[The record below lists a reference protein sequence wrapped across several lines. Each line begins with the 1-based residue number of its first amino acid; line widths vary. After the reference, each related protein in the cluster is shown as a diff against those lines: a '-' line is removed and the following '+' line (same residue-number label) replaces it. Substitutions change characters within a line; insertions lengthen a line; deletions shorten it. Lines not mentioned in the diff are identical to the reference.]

1 MAHVRTD
8 IPSQKRRKRY
18 FLPFYEEERAGTQ
31 PARHTFYD
39 ADRADEAKN
48 EVKSHKIAS
57 YTTFSG
63 GTPHDDAERAGTLM
77 NGENSS
83 RSEVCSMMW

>member
-1 MAHVRTD
+1 M
-8 IPSQKRRKRY
+8 
-18 FLPFYEEERAGTQ
+18 TQ
-31 PARHTFYD
+31 SVPARSRHGTRFMTQIVPTKLKTKLKHTKL
-39 ADRADEAKN
+39 R
-48 EVKSHKIAS
+48 HI
-57 YTTFSG
+57 TTFSG

>member
-1 MAHVRTD
+1 MTKSV
-8 IPSQKRRKRY
+8 
-18 FLPFYEEERAGTQ
+18 
-31 PARHTFYD
+31 PARSRHGTRFYD

-48 EVKSHKIAS
+48 EIKAHKIAS
-57 YTTFSG
+57 YHNVFR

-83 RSEVCSMMW
+83 RSEVCRMMW

>member
-1 MAHVRTD
+1 MCVPVYLAKNDGNGISCR
-8 IPSQKRRKRY
+8 
-18 FLPFYEEERAGTQ
+18 FMTQ
-31 PARHTFYD
+31 SVPARSRHGTRFMTQIVPTKLKTKLKHTKL
-39 ADRADEAKN
+39 R
-48 EVKSHKIAS
+48 HI
-57 YTTFSG
+57 TTFSG